1 MDTTEIEKKHSQI
14 KDWSNDIANLARNIL
29 SLCDDNSFIEQLH
42 TNNAQLTKTVKEL
55 KRRLTEE
62 KKKYFSLEN
71 KNKYLEV
78 RVQDM
83 NDEHDKFIKENDE
96 LSDKVNELMEQN
108 KILTQ
113 RNQKLENRIRVQASR
128 IEEQTKIINSQEE
141 VIHDIQNTIDLWEN
155 SSKEQVEN
163 IRKITKN
170 YSFTSLTNQ

>member
-1 MDTTEIEKKHSQI
+1 MDTTEIERKHSQI
-14 KDWSNDIANLARNIL
+14 KDWSTDIANLARNIL

-42 TNNAQLTKTVKEL
+42 SNNAQLSKTVKEL

-71 KNKYLEV
+71 TNRYLEV
-78 RVQDM
+78 RVKDM
-83 NDEHDKFIKENDE
+83 NDDHDKLTKENDD
-96 LSDKVNELMEQN
+96 LSDKVNELMEKI
-108 KILTQ
+108 KILSQ
-113 RNQKLENRIRVQASR
+113 KNQQYENRIRVQASR
-128 IEEQTKIINSQEE
+128 IEEQTRIINSQEE

-170 YSFTSLTNQ
+170 YSFTSNSSQ